1 MPGLRV
7 AALLSALAGA
17 PAAVPPA
24 DPRDEAAGHRV
35 TQAVGTASHPAST
48 DASTLPPHVFD
59 PARSQARFKVRMRI
73 LPAATGHFLDVRGQL
88 QPDGEGQRVEVEID
102 GRKLRFAG
110 PAWMNKVTRSDDFL
124 AVDKH
129 PRIVFRSDAF
139 APAMLRDG
147 GQLRGELTLRG
158 ETRAVAFNVAPA
170 ACATPGR
177 DCDIVVTGRVSRQAF
192 GMHAYRLTVR
202 DGVDFEF
209 QVRLLPEPGAAP

>member
-7 AALLSALAGA
+7 AALLSAFVVAPA
-17 PAAVPPA
+17 PAAVP
-24 DPRDEAAGHRV
+24 
-35 TQAVGTASHPAST
+35 TAS
-48 DASTLPPHVFD
+48 PPIQDVAMPLLFD

-88 QPDGEGQRVEVEID
+88 QPEGARQRVEVEVD

-110 PAWMNKVTRSDDFL
+110 PSWMAKVTRSEQFL
-124 AVDKH
+124 DVDQH
-129 PRIVFRSDAF
+129 PRIFFRSDAF
-139 APAMLRDG
+139 APSLLRNG

-158 ETRAVAFNVAPA
+158 QTRPVAFNVAPA

-177 DCDIVVTGRVSRQAF
+177 GCDILVTGRVSRQAF

-202 DGVDFEF
+202 DAVDFEF
-209 QVRLLPEPGAAP
+209 QVRLKPEPAP